1 MILFAKRS
9 KAATPIAVTITGTG
23 HGSRCGVTINGTEYT
38 NATTG
43 IEVMPGDTVIFSIQG
58 YGLEFLGLYGYVKID
73 GTEVLKE
80 TTGNIAT
87 YEWNVPGGI
96 TSIAIEL
103 RYGSGQYTF
112 GQIIVT
118 TA

>member
-23 HGSRCGVTINGTEYT
+23 DESRCYVTINGTTYSE
-38 NATTG
+38 ATTG
-43 IEVMPGDTVIFSIQG
+43 VEVMPGDTIISGVQG
-58 YGLEFLGLYGYVKID
+58 QKLSFIGIYGYVKID
-73 GTEVLKE
+73 GTEVLTE

-96 TSIAIEL
+96 TSIAIKL
-103 RYGSGQYTF
+103 SYNTSYVY
-112 GQIIVT
+112 GQITVT

>member
-1 MILFAKRS
+1 MILFAKRYR
-9 KAATPIAVTITGTG
+9 TPPIAVTIKGTG
-23 HGSRCGVTINGTEYT
+23 NIPECYVTINGTTYSE
-38 NATTG
+38 ATTG
-43 IEVMPGDTVIFSIQG
+43 VEVMPGDTIIFGVRG
-58 YGLEFLGLYGYVKID
+58 YRLEFLGFYGYVKID

-96 TSIAIEL
+96 TSIAIKL
-103 RYGSGQYTF
+103 YLGGSHAF
-112 GQIIVT
+112 GQITVT